1 MATQC
6 RICGEQIFTPHPKN
20 IFEKR
25 NHRIRTAIE
34 QITGLEV
41 ASLPFGVL
49 NYLKNRVFQ
58 IRLEGLLP
66 QHICSCCL
74 LDLSQAIAFRQR
86 CLKTHENLHQRYP
99 NKTTT
104 SSSPT
109 KVVAK
114 KVAAPKGNVETVQVD
129 CDPLFKREV
138 QEDMSEAE
146 EDKEFLDEDKE
157 FLEDVKPVIKQ
168 PPAKRIRREE
178 QKLPN
183 SQSPRVMVKRLRV
196 PETKKAESPPPV
208 RREPGRRVRKRRPK
222 PKVDRSI
229 KRYVCDQCGWSFND
243 HSNMKDHKL
252 RHFAEK
258 YSCDDCGRKF
268 YTLPLLRLH
277 IRVHH
282 KGEKPYVCKFCGM
295 GFANSPSRCRHE
307 RQVHPN
313 ELTHACRICHKR
325 FNSEKGRSKHE
336 EGHKSDQPDVFL
348 CLTCNKEFK
357 EGQFL
362 QRHYTTKYH
371 RKRENMLVEG
381 TKEEFQSDGDPE
393 EDPGYMEE
401 GQAEMEDSQAEMDIL
416 LEDTA
421 YDQYENSEALLD
433 EEEAIE
439 DFNNYETIIEE
450 LYT

>member
-6 RICGEQIFTPHPKN
+6 RSCGEQIFTPQPKN

-34 QITGLEV
+34 QITGLE
-41 ASLPFGVL
+41 
-49 NYLKNRVFQ
+49 
-58 IRLEGLLP
+58 IRLEALLP

-86 CLKTHENLHQRYP
+86 CLKTHENLHQRSP
-99 NKTTT
+99 TKSIASS

-114 KVAAPKGNVETVQVD
+114 KVAAPRTIVDSVQLD

-138 QEDMSEAE
+138 LDDMSEP
-146 EDKEFLDEDKE
+146 EDDKE
-157 FLEDVKPVIKQ
+157 FLEDDKEFLVDIKPVIK
-168 PPAKRIRREE
+168 PPPPKRMRREE

-196 PETKKAESPPPV
+196 PESKKADSPPPV
-208 RREPGRRVRKRRPK
+208 RREPGKRVRKRRPK

-277 IRVHH
+277 VRVHH

-313 ELTHACRICHKR
+313 ELTHACRICQKR
-325 FNSEKGRSKHE
+325 FNSEKGRAKHE

-393 EDPGYMEE
+393 EAPGYMEE

-421 YDQYENSEALLD
+421 YDQYENNEALLD
-433 EEEAIE
+433 GEEGAIE